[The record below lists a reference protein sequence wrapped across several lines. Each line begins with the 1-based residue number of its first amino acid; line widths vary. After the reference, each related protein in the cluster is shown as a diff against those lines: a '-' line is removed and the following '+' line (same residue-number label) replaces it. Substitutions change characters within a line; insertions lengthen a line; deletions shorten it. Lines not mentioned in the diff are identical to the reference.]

1 MATTKPT
8 FLAQPVVKCVRV
20 YRNGDPFYAGRK
32 FVINERQISTFE
44 AFLKEVTNGLEAPFG
59 AVRNIYTPQ
68 QGHRVFQL
76 EELDT
81 GKQYVAGG
89 KERFKKLD
97 YIQIGIKK
105 KKPLPKDVQIK
116 PVAHSRIIASAR
128 FRKPAQEPCI
138 ICVFSNG
145 DFLSPATRL
154 LIPKRI
160 LGQWEQV
167 LSSINEKVNL
177 RTGAVRKL
185 HTLDGRSISDG
196 TELENGGYYVAV
208 GRDKFKKL
216 PYGELIFSKP
226 CRGRSNG
233 SKAASLPPI
242 LGSKKSKEHADRQVR
257 STGTTGEVYPMTSPQ
272 PAKRKGKKEQVT
284 TGGESVFH
292 AKPIKVRNVKEDIGN
307 SKLSQHD
314 GCVFKAYEERTETM
328 GATEVQ
334 EDNQTQVELPIDQR
348 PAETV
353 DEEEDLPELCNEQGS
368 HEGREDSPNVEQE
381 TCNDAFNEENILKIA
396 HVEDNLHRFDL
407 PHREIKTSEKSET
420 DQQEEEIAHLTE
432 EEVKDQTEENQ
443 DDKYFNQNS
452 LAHKEQMMSK
462 ESEIDQQEEEE
473 IADLA
478 EEEVEDQ
485 TEGNEEDKYFNP
497 TNLPHKEQTPNKESE
512 IDHQIE
518 EEIADLSEEEL
529 EDQTEGNEEDES
541 FNQNDFPHNEHSTG
555 DESKIDH
562 QIEEEIADLAEEEIE
577 DIDQMEENGE
587 DKSFYQSDFPRKEE
601 ILSEESEIDHHVTED
616 ISDPTEEE
624 EQDVDQMEGMHENKY
639 FHHKQDEFQKEDL
652 DQELEDNLADGETP
666 LEEPDKEIEVI
677 TTEELGKDVDNLGE
691 VLSSRAESIP
701 SPLESDGNETIQP
714 ATGHAVLAQ

>member
-242 LGSKKSKEHADRQVR
+242 LGSKKSKEH
-257 STGTTGEVYPMTSPQ
+257 
-272 PAKRKGKKEQVT
+272 
-284 TGGESVFH
+284 
-292 AKPIKVRNVKEDIGN
+292 
-307 SKLSQHD
+307 
-314 GCVFKAYEERTETM
+314 
-328 GATEVQ
+328 
-334 EDNQTQVELPIDQR
+334 R